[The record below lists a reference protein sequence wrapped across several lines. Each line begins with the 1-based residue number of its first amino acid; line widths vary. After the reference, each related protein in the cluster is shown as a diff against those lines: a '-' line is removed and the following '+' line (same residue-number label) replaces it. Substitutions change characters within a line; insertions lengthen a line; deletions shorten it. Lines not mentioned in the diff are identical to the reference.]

1 MFSAADNSTNSL
13 GTRPGKRSIDGGS
26 FLPRKSRSD
35 RYEGRFRPP
44 AGATAARRIGF
55 QTDSLTGLKTF
66 FTVISWGLGEPVPTS
81 NPEEVAMRFAK
92 RRTSPPPPAAA
103 GD

>member
-1 MFSAADNSTNSL
+1 MAFGLRGNPGPIDTQADSVRRRGAA
-13 GTRPGKRSIDGGS
+13 
-26 FLPRKSRSD
+26 
-35 RYEGRFRPP
+35 
-44 AGATAARRIGF
+44 AARRIGF

-66 FTVISWGLGEPVPTS
+66 FTVISWGLAEPVPTS